1 MMDADTQPQG
11 AQMTIVLRQATRAD
25 TDGLRA
31 LLYYAIFVPADAQA
45 PPRDIV
51 DAPQLIPYVR
61 DFGTQVGDIGVLAER
76 AAQPIGAAWVRLMR
90 GYGTI
95 DAHTP
100 ELTVAVR
107 PADRGR
113 GIGSQLLHA
122 LFAITDRSYAQISL
136 SVQSA
141 NPAYR
146 LYTRF
151 GFVVVADQD
160 GSYTMVRSAQA
171 ATT

>member
-1 MMDADTQPQG
+1 
-11 AQMTIVLRQATRAD
+11 MTIVLRQATRAD
-25 TDGLRA
+25 TDCLRDM
-31 LLYYAIFVPADAQA
+31 LYYAIFVPADAEP

-51 DAPQLIPYVR
+51 DVPQLIPYVR
-61 DFGTQVGDIGVLAER
+61 DFGTQVGDIGVLAEG

-95 DAHTP
+95 DEHTP
-100 ELTVAVR
+100 ELTVAVL
-107 PADRGR
+107 PEYRGR
-113 GIGSQLLHA
+113 GIGSQLLRA
-122 LFAITDRSYAQISL
+122 LFTITDCSYAQISL

-141 NPAYR
+141 NTAYR

-160 GSYTMVRSAQA
+160 DTYTMVRSAQA
-171 ATT
+171 AATGSS